1 LALLEVRDVTV
12 RFGGITAV
20 SGAGLTVDGGQ
31 VQGLIGPN
39 GAGKT
44 TTFNVISG
52 LQPPTEGQILI
63 DGEDVTARPPH
74 ERARRGMARTFQ
86 RLEVF
91 GSLTVRE
98 NVLAGAEF
106 RSSWDKDAH
115 EDPREIADEL
125 LAKVGIAAFADVP
138 ADSVPTGMARL
149 TELARALAIRPRLL
163 LLDEPSSGLNEEESE
178 ELGDVLLSLADEG
191 MGVLMVEHDVELVM
205 KVCSWIDVLDFGQII
220 ASDEPSVIRED
231 PRVQAAYLGA
241 EADEEVPA

>member
-20 SGAGLTVDGGQ
+20 SGAGLTVEGGQ

-52 LQPPTEGQILI
+52 LQPPTEGQILV

-115 EDPREIADEL
+115 EDPREVADEL

-178 ELGDVLLSLADEG
+178 ELGEVLLSLADEG

-220 ASDEPSVIRED
+220 ASDEPAIIRDD

-241 EADEEVPA
+241 ETDEEVPA